1 MKILFERTDITTTP
15 AVTISTLVGDVSTI
29 VTSGVTWIG
38 QYVDAITSNPLIE
51 MFVIVAFVG
60 LGVGLIR
67 RLIRL

>member
-1 MKILFERTDITTTP
+1 MTTTP
-15 AVTISTLVGDVSTI
+15 TGMAAILSDVGSI
-29 VTSGVTWIG
+29 VTSSIGWIES
-38 QYVDAITSNPLIE
+38 YVGAITGNPLIE